1 MLTRWGSVG
10 TCSEWD
16 VQGVVVL
23 LVDKWAA
30 RRLRRCK
37 GVGGM
42 QQRGGRRERGRV
54 ERPRSLT
61 SGLVMSPRSGL
72 RQLHGHPAPTAVP
85 RGMIALQRVPYM
97 ASSSILVL
105 RRGSVWPLWFSS
117 LV

>member
-1 MLTRWGSVG
+1 
-10 TCSEWD
+10 
-16 VQGVVVL
+16 VL

-61 SGLVMSPRSGL
+61 SGLVMSPRSASRVSGSCTVIL
-72 RQLHGHPAPTAVP
+72 PL
-85 RGMIALQRVPYM
+85 LQHLG
-97 ASSSILVL
+97 A
-105 RRGSVWPLWFSS
+105 
-117 LV
+117 